1 MAAAESTGKREVV
14 RPKDVPEPLMAYSP
28 AVKAGGWVFVAGQTA
43 SDFIQGIAP
52 EARVDPASPYIA
64 DSLELQSRYTF
75 RNLARTLEAAGC
87 GVGDIARIYV
97 WLPSARPTYDEF
109 RAGSSTTDVHV
120 QSYLSAFNEA
130 IPEPRPASTAMGIRR
145 LLPGGTRIELDL
157 IAIEPRDGVTK
168 QGFEIPPGVPPPV
181 AKYSPAVR
189 IGDWVFLAGDL
200 ATDFHGDFGRRDHLG
215 EPSAVAPEARV
226 NPYFWYGSSIE
237 AQTDYLLAKLE
248 KIAAS
253 AGASLDRCVQA
264 DVYIG
269 HPQDLAGIERVW
281 RRWFPENPPA
291 RTVVPYCGL
300 AARGCRI
307 EIAMKLLA
315 SDSPLQRETI
325 ETSDAP
331 EPFLHE
337 PQAVRAGDFLF
348 FSTQLPVD
356 SAGRVPKELLR
367 DPSFPH
373 YGEPPKLQLRYMLN
387 NVAAICAAAGTSL
400 DQLCRRQAFFADF
413 DDFPP
418 SMQEWQAHFPVDPPA
433 STAVELGEPLIAEGA
448 HLLLD
453 LVGYAPR

>member
-1 MAAAESTGKREVV
+1 MAAAESVGKREVV
-14 RPKDVPEPLMAYSP
+14 RPSDVPEPLMAYSP
-28 AVKAGGWVFVAGQTA
+28 AIRAGGWVFVAGQTA
-43 SDFIQGIAP
+43 SDFVHGIAP
-52 EARVDPASPYIA
+52 EAQVDPGSRYAA
-64 DSLELQSRYTF
+64 DELERQARYTF
-75 RNLARTLEAAGC
+75 GNLGRTLRAAGC
-87 GVGDIARIYV
+87 DLVDAARIYV
-97 WLPSARPTYDEF
+97 WLASPRPTYEEF
-109 RAGSSTTDVHV
+109 LAGSSTTDVHV
-120 QSYLSAFNEA
+120 HSYLAAFNDA
-130 IPEPRPASTAMGIRR
+130 VPEPRPASTAMGIRR

-157 IAIEPRDGVTK
+157 IAIEPQAGVVK
-168 QGFEIPPGVPPPV
+168 QGFGIPAGVPQPV

-200 ATDFHGDFGRRDHLG
+200 ATDFHGDFGRREHLG
-215 EPSAVAPEARV
+215 DPSAIAPEARV

-248 KIAAS
+248 KIAAA

-269 HPQDLAGIERVW
+269 HPQDLVGIERVW
-281 RRWFPENPPA
+281 RRWFPKDPPA

-307 EIAMKLLA
+307 EISMKLLA
-315 SDSPLQRETI
+315 NDSALRKETI

-348 FSTQLPVD
+348 LSTQLPVD

-367 DPSFPH
+367 EPAFPF
-373 YGEPPKLQLRYMLN
+373 YGEPPKLQLRYMLK
-387 NVAAICAAAGTSL
+387 NVASICEAAGTSL
-400 DQLCRRQAFFADF
+400 DQLCQRQAFFADF
-413 DDFPP
+413 DDFPA
-418 SMQEWQAHFPVDPPA
+418 SMEEWQAHFPVDPPA
-433 STAVELGEPLIAEGA
+433 STAVELGAPLLAPGA
-448 HLLLD
+448 HLLLN